1 MSAGPLVAE
10 AHDSTRWH
18 TGLGLVGDVADIA
31 EGIRN
36 DSWVDPILGG
46 VGASLDL
53 LTLAIDPLGGLM
65 AWGVAWLMEHVQPL
79 REALDHL
86 AGNADEV
93 AAHAAT
99 WANVAAFT
107 ASTREDYAGHLSAE
121 VSGWFGAAGDAYR
134 DHARLHLETLD
145 TLSTA
150 ARGISYAVEGA
161 GLLVALVRGIVRDLI
176 AEFVATLAVRLPQWL
191 AMEGLTLGIA
201 TPAVASQVSALVL
214 KWSNRIQHFIR
225 GLLNSLR
232 RLHPKLDNLT
242 EAMTALITRSA
253 RQARS
258 DPLRPLGPSE
268 FRADFPRGSHFI
280 DDGHEISE
288 RAADAYR
295 RIRHSPEDTP
305 QVAANTGID
314 PRIIEGMRQNLF
326 VQQHDV
332 ALGPNRVER
341 GFFTPDE
348 RTAALWDGA
357 RNGTLDADDLSAF
370 RSLAAHE
377 YVENRLMEAGL
388 PYLSAHPGAFDA
400 DGDRILSRDHPS
412 AHDLAPN
419 AWRTDGPL
427 RHWRLFGIDSSG
439 IHMADDLSNLDEI
452 VDTVLRG
459 LGR

>member
-1 MSAGPLVAE
+1 MTYPNPLVVQ
-10 AHDSTRWH
+10 AHDSTTWH
-18 TGLGLVGDVADIA
+18 TGLGLAGDFADIA

-36 DSWVDPILGG
+36 NSWVDPILGG

-53 LTLAIDPLGGLM
+53 LTLAIDPLGGLV
-65 AWGVAWLMEHVQPL
+65 AWGVSWLMEHVQPL
-79 REALDHL
+79 KDALDWL

-93 AAHAAT
+93 TAQAAT
-99 WANVAAFT
+99 WSNVSDFT
-107 ASTREDYAGHLSAE
+107 ATARQDYISRLNTE
-121 VSGWFGAAGDAYR
+121 VTGWFGAAGDAYR
-134 DHARLHLETLD
+134 EHARLHLETLNG
-145 TLSTA
+145 LATA

-214 KWSNRIQHFIR
+214 KWTNRIQQFIR
-225 GLLNSLR
+225 GLLTSLR
-232 RLHPKLDNLT
+232 RLHPMLDKLTGALSRLT
-242 EAMTALITRSA
+242 TRANTQS
-253 RQARS
+253 RS
-258 DPLRPLGPSE
+258 HPLTTGPSE
-268 FRADFPRGSHFI
+268 FRADFPRGSHFV
-280 DDGHEISE
+280 DDGNEISE
-288 RAADAYR
+288 RAAEAYR

-305 QVAANTGID
+305 LIAANTGLD
-314 PRIIEGMRQNLF
+314 PRIIEVMRQNLF

-332 ALGPNRVER
+332 ALGPNQVER

-357 RNGTLDADDLSAF
+357 ARGTLDPDDVTAF

-388 PYLSAHPGAFDA
+388 PYRSAHPDAFDA
-400 DGDRILSRDHPS
+400 DGDRIMSRDHPG
-412 AHDLAPN
+412 AHELAPN
-419 AWRTDGPL
+419 AWRADAPL
-427 RHWRLFGIDSSG
+427 QHWRVFGIDSSG
-439 IHMADDLSNLDEI
+439 IRMADDLSNLDTI

-459 LGR
+459 LRR